1 MFLIIN
7 ILSKNMDNIFDY
19 SLKNLEDYLV
29 NINEK
34 KYIAQQIFK
43 WIYQKKVFDFNK
55 MSNLSLKLRQH
66 FNDNFDAK
74 LLKIKDKQTSKDT
87 IKYLFELED
96 GNFIESVIMKHNYG
110 ISICISSQ
118 IGCNMGCKFC
128 ESGRLK
134 KIRNLKTSEMV
145 TQILTI
151 ENDLNENDNKNIYKI
166 SSVVVM
172 GIGEPFDNYDNV
184 LNFVKI
190 INNKHGLNIGA
201 RHITI
206 STSGI
211 IKGIEKYSKEKI
223 QINLAVSLH
232 APNDE
237 IRNKIM
243 PINKAYNIKNL
254 IDSIKNYI
262 KITNRKVGLEYVL
275 LKDIND
281 SRQCAEELVKLIK
294 GMNVYVNLIEYNKT
308 NNIDFE
314 SSSKQ
319 TMLEFY
325 NILKKNNIDVTIRRK
340 FGENID
346 GACGQLRSKNIK
358 NNF

>member
-1 MFLIIN
+1 MY
-7 ILSKNMDNIFDY
+7 SIFDY
-19 SLKNLEDYLV
+19 SIKNLEDYLL

-34 KYIAQQIFK
+34 KYISQQIFE
-43 WIYQKKVFDFNK
+43 WIYKKKVLNFDK

-66 FNDNFDAK
+66 FNENFNID
-74 LLKIKDKQTSKDT
+74 LLKIKKKQTTENT
-87 IKYLFELED
+87 IKYLFELQD
-96 GNFIESVIMKHNYG
+96 GNYIESVIMKHNYG

-118 IGCNMGCKFC
+118 IGCNMCCKFC
-128 ESGRLK
+128 ESGRIK
-134 KIRNLKTSEMV
+134 KIRNLKISEMV
-145 TQILTI
+145 SQILTI
-151 ENDLNENDNKNIYKI
+151 ENDLSIKI

-184 LNFVKI
+184 LNFIKI
-190 INNKHGLNIGA
+190 INNKYGLNIGA
-201 RHITI
+201 RHITV

-211 IKGIEKYSKEKI
+211 IKGIERYSKESL

-243 PINKAYNIKNL
+243 PINKVFNIKNL

-281 SRQCAEELVKLIK
+281 SKQCAEELVNLIK

-308 NNIDFE
+308 NNIDYE
-314 SSSKQ
+314 SSSSQKIS
-319 TMLEFY
+319 EFY

-340 FGENID
+340 FGENIN
-346 GACGQLRSKNIK
+346 GACGQLTNLLEK
-358 NNF
+358 

>member
-34 KYIAQQIFK
+34 KYIAQQIFE

-66 FNDNFDAK
+66 FTENFNVE
-74 LLKIKDKQTSKDT
+74 LLKIKEKQSTKDT
-87 IKYLFELED
+87 IKYLFELQD

-145 TQILTI
+145 SQILTI
-151 ENDLNENDNKNIYKI
+151 ENDLLVKI

-184 LNFVKI
+184 LIFVKI
-190 INNKHGLNIGA
+190 INSKYGLNIGA

-211 IKGIEKYSKEKI
+211 IKGIERYSKEKI

-262 KITNRKVGLEYVL
+262 KVTNRKVGLEYVL
-275 LKDIND
+275 LKNIND

-319 TMLEFY
+319 TMLYFY

>member
-1 MFLIIN
+1 
-7 ILSKNMDNIFDY
+7 
-19 SLKNLEDYLV
+19 
-29 NINEK
+29 
-34 KYIAQQIFK
+34 
-43 WIYQKKVFDFNK
+43 
-55 MSNLSLKLRQH
+55 MSNLSLNLRQH
-66 FNDNFDAK
+66 FIENFNIK
-74 LLKIKDKQTSKDT
+74 LLKIKEKQSSKDT

-134 KIRNLKTSEMV
+134 KIRNLKTYEMV
-145 TQILTI
+145 SQILTI
-151 ENDLNENDNKNIYKI
+151 ENDLNENSLLNNINDKNNIKKI

-190 INNKHGLNIGA
+190 INNKYGLNIGA

-211 IKGIEKYSKEKI
+211 IKGIERYSKEKL

-243 PINKAYNIKNL
+243 PINKAFNIKNL
-254 IDSIKNYI
+254 IEAIKNYI

-281 SRQCAEELVKLIK
+281 SKQCAEDLVNLIK

-308 NNIDFE
+308 NNIDFK
-314 SSSKQ
+314 STSKQ
-319 TMLEFY
+319 KMIEFY
-325 NILKKNNIDVTIRRK
+325 NILKKNKIDVTIRRK

-358 NNF
+358 N